1 LGETV
6 IPVGLPLEPRH
17 TADLSSGAQVEKS
30 ATQIPRLLI
39 VPPRCTSP
47 LVDAQD
53 HQIARS
59 LVTDVTISLCRSRFY
74 DVVAPHS
81 ARRLTDGPSW
91 EELVPADYVVVT
103 DVVLSQRALPVAL
116 LTIDVIA
123 TIADRRV
130 FRSEVELHPGTL
142 QTIHDNFCAVLADKI
157 CGEIG
162 AHELRQYRRTGAASA
177 YVHYLLAMQR
187 GDRND
192 LRSLIKAQ
200 RSLLR
205 SIQLSPDFVPSL
217 AQLARTKTLEWL
229 ELGSADRTLLQEA
242 QHLARR
248 AHSYEPRDSAALREI
263 GHAALY
269 LHDLEGAW
277 EHFEAAH
284 ELAPNHADLLVDQ
297 ADALTHLSRHDEA
310 EAKICRALSLNPL
323 APDDYYWIG
332 GAGRFF
338 RGEYRQALARL
349 TAMQSPGL
357 ALRLMAACAAM
368 LNDTESAAI
377 YREQALM
384 RDPSFTVDKWQS
396 LYPAPDGEDTAH
408 YLNALILA
416 GFSRGT

>member
-1 LGETV
+1 METRKLD
-6 IPVGLPLEPRH
+6 PYS
-17 TADLSSGAQVEKS
+17 TDLSSGEPAGK
-30 ATQIPRLLI
+30 AAARIPRLLI
-39 VPPRCTSP
+39 VPPNCQSP

-59 LVTDVTISLCRSRFY
+59 LVTDVTISLCRSRLY
-74 DVVAPHS
+74 DVVAPYS
-81 ARRLTDGPSW
+81 AMRVTSGPAW
-91 EELVPADYVVVT
+91 VEMVPADYVVVT
-103 DVVLSQRALPVAL
+103 DVVLANKTLPVAL
-116 LTIDVIA
+116 LSIDVIA
-123 TIADRRV
+123 TGSDKRIY
-130 FRSEVELHPGTL
+130 RSEVELHQGTL
-142 QTIHDNFCAVLADKI
+142 QSIHDNFCSILADKI

-162 AHELRQYRRTGAASA
+162 AHELRKYRRTGAASA
-177 YVHYLLAMQR
+177 YVHYLLAMRR

-192 LRSLIKAQ
+192 LRSLVKAQ

-205 SIQLSPDFVPSL
+205 SVQLSPDFVPSL

-229 ELGSADRTLLQEA
+229 ELGSHDRALLHEA

-248 AHSYEPRDSAALREI
+248 AHSYEPYDSASLREI

-284 ELAPNHADLLVDQ
+284 DLAPNHADLLVDQ

-310 EAKICRALSLNPL
+310 EAKISRALSLNPL

-332 GAGRFF
+332 GAVSFF
-338 RGEYRQALARL
+338 RGEYKQALARL
-349 TAMQSPGL
+349 QAMQSPGL
-357 ALRLMAACAAM
+357 ALRLMAACSAM
-368 LNDTESAAI
+368 LNDTESANL
-377 YREQALM
+377 YREQALA

-396 LYPAPDGEDTAH
+396 LYPAPNGDDTAH